1 MRIARC
7 LHSTKR
13 SLEEGR
19 YASATVDTAFKQLL
33 SPSLDGNK
41 SIIKSFLQTFIPA
54 FENDSI
60 EDVEEAP
67 IAVPALR
74 DEKEKHT
81 FMDLHVK
88 SSKGTRYIVEMQAER
103 HDMFDERAMYYACY
117 TFSHQLSEKVLGQDL
132 WYLNL
137 KPVIALQILD
147 YDTNKI
153 HDPAKRAK
161 KGGKDA
167 TTEKML
173 AFDRV
178 KSHKLLHHQYVKHYM
193 LTDIVSKQTIQHLQL
208 IQVELPRAEK

>member
-1 MRIARC
+1 MRVALG
-7 LHSTKR
+7 LHRTKK
-13 SLEEGR
+13 SLQDGR

-54 FENDSI
+54 FENDVI

-67 IAVPALR
+67 VAVPALR
-74 DEKEKHT
+74 DEKERHT

-88 SSKGTRYIVEMQAER
+88 SSKGTSYIVEMQAER
-103 HDMFDERAMYYACY
+103 HDMFDERATYYACY
-117 TFSHQLSEKVLGQDL
+117 TYSHQLSERVLGQDL

-147 YDTNKI
+147 YDSNKI
-153 HDPAKRAK
+153 HDPARREKR
-161 KGGKDA
+161 GGKVA

-178 KSHKLLHHQYVKHYM
+178 KSHKLLDHQYMKHYM
-193 LTDIVSKQTIQHLQL
+193 LTDIASKQTIQHLQL